1 MRITR
6 GDLWL
11 ADYGQPMGREQ
22 GGPRPTVV
30 MSGRAVNDVR
40 MGLVFSVPLTTT
52 ERGWPSHV
60 EVPPGTGLEKQS
72 WAMVEQFRA
81 ISVQRLTRRIGWV
94 EEPTLEK
101 MRVILSH
108 LIRP

>member
-11 ADYGQPMGREQ
+11 ADYGQPLGREQ

-30 MSGRAVNDVR
+30 MSGRVINDVPV
-40 MGLVFSVPLTTT
+40 GLVLTVPLTTT
-52 ERGWPSHV
+52 QRGWPSHV
-60 EVPPGTGLEKQS
+60 EIDPGTGLAKQS
-72 WAMVEQFRA
+72 WAMVEQFRT

-94 EEPTLEK
+94 EEAALAK
-101 MRVILSH
+101 MRAVLSR
-108 LIRP
+108 LIRA

>member
-11 ADYGQPMGREQ
+11 ADYGQPLGREQ
-22 GGPRPTVV
+22 GGPRPMVV
-30 MSGRAVNDVR
+30 VSGRAVNDVR
-40 MGLVFSVPLTTT
+40 MGLVLTVPLTTT
-52 ERGWPSHV
+52 QRGWPSHV
-60 EVPPGTGLEKQS
+60 EIDPGTGLEKQS

-94 EEPTLEK
+94 EEPTLAK
-101 MRVILSH
+101 MRTILSY
-108 LIRP
+108 LIRA